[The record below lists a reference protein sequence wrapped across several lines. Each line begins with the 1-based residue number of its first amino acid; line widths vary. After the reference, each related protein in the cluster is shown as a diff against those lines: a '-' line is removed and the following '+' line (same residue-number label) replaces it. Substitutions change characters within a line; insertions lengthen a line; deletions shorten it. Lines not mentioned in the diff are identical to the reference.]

1 MGGKK
6 RKSKNPTLEWAQRA
20 HSAKQGFIFTLREE
34 HSQNNSTPVH
44 CSLKLNLEG
53 NTVTIIACLGWGS
66 LVWDPRELPIQR
78 VWFED
83 GPFIHV
89 EFARQ
94 SSGGR
99 ITLVLEQSA
108 TPVRS
113 LWTVMDATD
122 VAIARKALRERESIL
137 EKNEGRHVGSW
148 SSGQPS
154 PDLILELPEW
164 ARSRGV
170 HHVIWTALPPK
181 FPGIDKP
188 PTEEQ
193 VVQYLSGLTGAQRD
207 NAERYVRFAPKQ
219 IDTAY
224 RRRIEATLQWT
235 ARDATL

>member
-1 MGGKK
+1 M
-6 RKSKNPTLEWAQRA
+6 
-20 HSAKQGFIFTLREE
+20 
-34 HSQNNSTPVH
+34 
-44 CSLKLNLEG
+44 
-53 NTVTIIACLGWGS
+53 TIIACLGWGS

-78 VWFED
+78 TWFED

-94 SSGGR
+94 SSDGR

-113 LWTVMDATD
+113 LWAVMDATD
-122 VAIARKALRERESIL
+122 VAAARNALREREGIL

-154 PDLILELPEW
+154 PDLIPGLSEW
-164 ARSRGV
+164 AGARGV
-170 HHVIWTALPPK
+170 HHVVWTALPPK
-181 FPGIDKP
+181 FSGADQT
-188 PTEEQ
+188 PTQMQ
-193 VVQYLSGLTGAQRD
+193 VVQYLSGLAGTQRD

-224 RRRIEATLQWT
+224 RRHIEAVLQWT
-235 ARDATL
+235 AR

>member
-1 MGGKK
+1 M
-6 RKSKNPTLEWAQRA
+6 T
-20 HSAKQGFIFTLREE
+20 T
-34 HSQNNSTPVH
+34 
-44 CSLKLNLEG
+44 
-53 NTVTIIACLGWGS
+53 IACLGWGS

-94 SSGGR
+94 SSDGR

-113 LWTVMDATD
+113 LWAVMDVADD
-122 VAIARKALRERESIL
+122 VAFARKALREREAIP
-137 EKNEGRHVGSW
+137 EKNEGRDIGSW

-154 PDLILELPEW
+154 SNLIPILSEW
-164 ARSRGV
+164 AGSHGV

-181 FPGIDKP
+181 FPGIDQT

-193 VVQYLSGLTGAQRD
+193 VVQYLSGLTGAQRY

-219 IDTAY
+219 IDTTY
-224 RRRIEATLQWT
+224 RRRIEAALQWT
-235 ARDATL
+235 SRDATL

>member
-1 MGGKK
+1 M
-6 RKSKNPTLEWAQRA
+6 A
-20 HSAKQGFIFTLREE
+20 
-34 HSQNNSTPVH
+34 
-44 CSLKLNLEG
+44 
-53 NTVTIIACLGWGS
+53 IIACLGWGS
-66 LVWDPRELPIQR
+66 LIWDSRELPIQR
-78 VWFED
+78 IWFED

-94 SSGGR
+94 SSDGR

-113 LWTVMDATD
+113 LWAVMDTTD
-122 VAIARKALRERESIL
+122 VAFARRALREREGIL
-137 EKNEGRHVGSW
+137 EKNEDRDVGSW

-154 PDLILELPEW
+154 PDLIPRLSEW
-164 ARSRGV
+164 SGSRGV
-170 HHVIWTALPPK
+170 HHVIWTALQPK
-181 FPGIDKP
+181 FLGIHKA

-207 NAERYVRFAPKQ
+207 NAERYIRFAPKQ

-224 RRRIEATLQWT
+224 RRRIEAALQWT